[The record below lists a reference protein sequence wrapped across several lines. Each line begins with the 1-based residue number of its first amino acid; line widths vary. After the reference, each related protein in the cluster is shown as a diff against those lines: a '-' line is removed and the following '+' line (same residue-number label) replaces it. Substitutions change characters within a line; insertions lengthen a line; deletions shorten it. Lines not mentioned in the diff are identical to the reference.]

1 MSTWQRITATEPPPL
16 EDVLVTVRSDIDDEP
31 YVLMGWRRS
40 TDPDRWC
47 YSGGGEEVF
56 GRVTHW
62 MPIPAPHREVAH
74 ARGPDG
80 A

>member
-16 EDVLVTVRSDIDDEP
+16 EDVLVTVCSDIDEEP
-31 YVLMGWRRS
+31 YVLMAWRRH
-40 TDPDRWC
+40 TDPGGWC
-47 YSGGGEEVF
+47 YSGFDDEVH

-62 MPIPAPHREVAH
+62 MPIPDPHREVAH